1 MLAMNDARQALLGL
15 AFGFGVSAC
24 LSGAEPT
31 LETYGDGAAEEY
43 GCIVGDLGCECAVG
57 DQCDGA
63 LTCEQG
69 MCVCNSPECMG
80 PPPTTGMGSNG
91 ETSMGDGDGDGTS
104 SETGDGDGDTGDGDG
119 DTTATGDGDGDPP
132 TTGDG
137 DGDPP
142 PTTGDGDGDPPPT
155 TGDGDGDP
163 TTTGDGDGDMMTT
176 GDGDGDS
183 TT

>member
-1 MLAMNDARQALLGL
+1 MLAMNYARQALLGL
-15 AFGFGVSAC
+15 AFGFGASAC

-91 ETSMGDGDGDGTS
+91 ETMGDGDGDGS
-104 SETGDGDGDTGDGDG
+104 SETGDGDGDTATGDGDG
-119 DTTATGDGDGDPP
+119 DTT

-137 DGDPP
+137 DGD
-142 PTTGDGDGDPPPT
+142 TTT

-163 TTTGDGDGDMMTT
+163 TTTGDGDGDPTTT
-176 GDGDGDS
+176 GDGDGDN